1 MKKALIFLSLFL
13 AITIFSQSLEEKISK
28 NICNCIGSLEKVD
41 DPDEK
46 IDRCFNRVF
55 EDHSTEIFKKLRNTP
70 DGKSGDFED
79 YASSIEGFVLENC
92 VNFLR
97 YRERDI
103 IKTERKSLLS
113 CNDLKIGT
121 YYYKVLQG
129 KQNNYLT
136 FTEDKVI
143 ETRNNNIY
151 SINKLEW
158 LDNCTYKL
166 STLETNSKHDALNV
180 KNKPLIFKIIENN
193 EDNFVVQT
201 KYYEKGG
208 YTNVTIYKLSYLN
221 Q

>member
-1 MKKALIFLSLFL
+1 LFL
-13 AITIFSQSLEEKISK
+13 TITIFAQSFEEKMAK
-28 NICNCIGSLEKVD
+28 QICNCIGSLEKVN

-55 EDHSTEIFKKLRNTP
+55 EDNSSEIYKNLRNA
-70 DGKSGDFED
+70 SGEKTGNIED
-79 YASSIEGFVLENC
+79 YAVSIEGFVLENC
-92 VNFLR
+92 INLLK

-103 IKTERKSLLS
+103 IKPEKKSLLA
-113 CNDLKIGT
+113 CNDVKIGT
-121 YYYKVLQG
+121 YYYKSLQG
-129 KQNNYLT
+129 KENCYLT
-136 FTEDKVI
+136 FTADKLI

-151 SINKLEW
+151 AINKIEW

-166 STLETNSKHDALNV
+166 TLLETNSKHDELNV

-208 YTNVTIYKLSYLN
+208 FSNVIIYKLSYLN
-221 Q
+221 

>member
-1 MKKALIFLSLFL
+1 MKKVLIFFNLFL
-13 AITIFSQSLEEKISK
+13 TITVFAQSFEEKIS
-28 NICNCIGSLEKVD
+28 NQICNCIGLLENVNNAE
-41 DPDEK
+41 EK
-46 IDRCFNRVF
+46 IDRCFTRVF
-55 EDHSTEIFKKLRNTP
+55 EDHSTEIFKKLRNTS

-79 YASSIEGFVLENC
+79 YASSIEGLVLENC

-103 IKTERKSLLS
+103 IKTERKSMLS

-129 KQNNYLT
+129 RQNNYLT
-136 FTEDKVI
+136 FTADKVI

-151 SINKLEW
+151 AINKIEW

-166 STLETNSKHDALNV
+166 TTLETNSKHDELNV
-180 KNKPLIFKIIENN
+180 KNKPLIFRIIENN

-208 YTNVTIYKLSYLN
+208 FTNVIIYKLHYLN
-221 Q
+221 

>member
-1 MKKALIFLSLFL
+1 MKKVLIFFSLFL
-13 AITIFSQSLEEKISK
+13 VITVFSQSLEEKISK
-28 NICNCIGSLEKVD
+28 NICNCIGSLENVND
-41 DPDEK
+41 AEEK

-70 DGKSGDFED
+70 DGKPGDFKD

-92 VNFLR
+92 VNFLK
-97 YRERDI
+97 YREKEI
-103 IKTERKSLLS
+103 IKPERKSILS
-113 CNDLKIGT
+113 CDDVKIGT

-136 FTEDKVI
+136 FTADKVI

-151 SINKLEW
+151 SINKIEW

-166 STLETNSKHDALNV
+166 STLETNSNHDKLNV

-201 KYYEKGG
+201 QYYEKGG
-208 YTNVTIYKLSYLN
+208 FSNVTIYKLPYLN
-221 Q
+221 